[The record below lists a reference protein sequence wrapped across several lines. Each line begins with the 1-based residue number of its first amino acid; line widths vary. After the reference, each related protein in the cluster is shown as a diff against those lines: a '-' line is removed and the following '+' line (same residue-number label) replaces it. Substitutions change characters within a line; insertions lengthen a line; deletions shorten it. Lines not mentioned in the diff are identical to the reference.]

1 MKNIQ
6 YTFKRNEIKYIVN
19 AGQKRALLKAIGEK
33 IYPDDYARY
42 TICNLYCDTPDSRLI
57 RKSIEKPAYKEKMR
71 IRSYG
76 QAKAT
81 DPVFVELKKKYQG
94 IVYKRRMTML
104 EQDSWSYFN
113 QQHAQP
119 SQIEKEMIYFL
130 QYYKTIR
137 PMMYIA
143 YDREAYSGKTDEGLR
158 ITFDDRILWRT
169 SDLNLCSEV
178 YGQPLLEEG
187 ESVLEIKVSNAMPL
201 WLTMALSENKIY
213 KTSFSKYGK
222 AYKAKINKEQQKE
235 LQEERKIA

>member
-6 YTFKRNEIKYIVN
+6 YTFKRNEVKYIVN
-19 AGQKRALLKAIGEK
+19 ADQKRALLKAIGEK

-130 QYYKTIR
+130 QYYKTIQ

-158 ITFDDRILWRT
+158 ITFDDHIFWRT
-169 SDLNLCSEV
+169 SDLNLRSEV
-178 YGQPLLEEG
+178 YGQSLLEEG
-187 ESVLEIKVSNAMPL
+187 DSVLEIKVSNAMPL
-201 WLTMALSENKIY
+201 WLTTALSENKIY

-222 AYKAKINKEQQKE
+222 AYTAKIKKEQQKE

>member
-6 YTFKRNEIKYIVN
+6 YTFKRNEVKYIVN
-19 AGQKRALLKAIGEK
+19 ADQKRALLKAIGEK

-143 YDREAYSGKTDEGLR
+143 YDREEYSGKAEDGLR
-158 ITFDDRILWRT
+158 ITFDDHILWRT
-169 SDLNLCSEV
+169 SDLNLRSEV
-178 YGQPLLEEG
+178 YGHALLEEG
-187 ESVLEIKVSNAMPL
+187 TSILEIKVSNAMPL
-201 WLTMALSENKIY
+201 WLTTALSENQIY

-222 AYKAKINKEQQKE
+222 AYTAKTKKEQQKE